1 MLFATAFSQQIPLN
15 TLLFSQTRNYL
26 MNELPYWNRTSGR
39 DHLWV
44 LTDDHGACDEFGDGT
59 RVKEIAHSI
68 FLTHF
73 GYTARLP
80 QRPQRLS
87 LATPLHAMLRRFTGR
102 AAVCAG
108 WVEGVQAGDG

>member
-1 MLFATAFSQQIPLN
+1 MHAH
-15 TLLFSQTRNYL
+15 
-26 MNELPYWNRTSGR
+26 PYWNRTNGR

-73 GYTARLP
+73 GYTVRGSPEDCLSL
-80 QRPQRLS
+80 RLS
-87 LATPLHAMLRRFTGR
+87 APY
-102 AAVCAG
+102 
-108 WVEGVQAGDG
+108 